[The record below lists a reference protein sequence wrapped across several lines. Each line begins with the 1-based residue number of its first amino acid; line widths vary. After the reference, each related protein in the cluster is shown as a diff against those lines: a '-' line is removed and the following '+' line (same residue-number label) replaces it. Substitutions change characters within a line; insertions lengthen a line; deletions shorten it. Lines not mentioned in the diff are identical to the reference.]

1 MTNNNIFEMK
11 PIFDVNAAHAVL
23 TTPLDPSWIKTRE
36 VQKTKLS
43 YIEGSTVIDLLNTAF
58 NYQWSFEI
66 IDKEVVASLPKAMT
80 EWDNKKKRKVPVTDN
95 DGNQVYQPQPPVINV
110 TGRLTVPGL
119 GFREQYGSKIIIGG
133 ATEQEHA
140 LKSAATD
147 ALKKCASLFGVA
159 AELYRDEYT
168 VSVQEA
174 MQYLEQ
180 NNQGYAPE
188 QTQQPQQEQY
198 TAPQPVKDPE
208 PVQQPQQEQQGSKEA
223 TGAKPASDWDSKD
236 ITKMKELKATLGL
249 ETNDDLNPYVQRFF
263 ENDAMTVYHI
273 TPQNIKAFNIFLARQ
288 IEQGA

>member
-23 TTPLDPSWIKTRE
+23 TTPLDPSWIKQRE

-66 IDKEVVASLPKAMT
+66 IDKEVVASLPKAMFKY
-80 EWDNKKKRKVPVTDN
+80 ENRKRVPELDEH
-95 DGNQVYQPQPPVINV
+95 GNQKYQAQPPVINV
-110 TGRLTVPGL
+110 KGRLTVPGL

-188 QTQQPQQEQY
+188 QHQKEEY
-198 TAPQPVKDPE
+198 TAPQPVQNPE
-208 PVQQPQQEQQGSKEA
+208 PVQQQDQSGSTTG
-223 TGAKPASDWDSKD
+223 TGAKPASDWDARD

-249 ETNDDLNPYVQRFF
+249 ETNADLTPYVQRFF
-263 ENDAMTVYHI
+263 ENDEMTVHHI